1 MNKDIMR
8 QAGFEKE
15 VMMVEHSVCPN
26 CCKPIEDPYLLT
38 CFRNDISRKEFEISG
53 MCQKCQD
60 EFFGVD

>member
-15 VMMVEHSVCPN
+15 VMMVEHSVCPD

-38 CFRNDISRKEFEISG
+38 CFRNGISRKEFEISG
-53 MCQKCQD
+53 M
-60 EFFGVD
+60 